1 MATELCCVQEK
12 ELIGPE
18 DYLIVVG
25 EGNVVEESDFQI
37 SDLRNGT
44 RKFSFSVSFEEEDW
58 LFSLIRV

>member
-25 EGNVVEESDFQI
+25 EGNVVEDSDFQI

-44 RKFSFSVSFEEEDW
+44 RKFSFSVSCEEEDW